1 MWSVIAALKW
11 GSKRSCFQHATFQ
24 TLTETIL
31 GIRLFGQ
38 PAQCAPTTL
47 CIITVIVIDIVWT
60 LDITHLN
67 EFPCFDLRRLA
78 AIYAVWAAIYA
89 LSFRT
94 RQGAPESHFR
104 SKYFSLCSQTCC
116 CFGHFT
122 NLASKVHVLLISCEM
137 FVWRAKG
144 KVHNYKK
151 WVTHAELLEQLKCHV
166 LDPLQCGKEIRLFD
180 ASTRPRSF
188 QKHLWNTH
196 FGKKR
201 RMQQKTPPAHKKVG
215 FWLNWFVLRPE
226 KMQV

>member
-1 MWSVIAALKW
+1 VWSVIAALKW

-24 TLTETIL
+24 TLTEIIL

-47 CIITVIVIDIVWT
+47 CIITVIVIDIEWT

-67 EFPCFDLRRLA
+67 DWKFPCFDLRRLA

-122 NLASKVHVLLISCEM
+122 NLASNVHVLLISCVFLFGELKAKYTITRSE
-137 FVWRAKG
+137 WRM
-144 KVHNYKK
+144 
-151 WVTHAELLEQLKCHV
+151 LSC
-166 LDPLQCGKEIRLFD
+166 
-180 ASTRPRSF
+180 
-188 QKHLWNTH
+188 
-196 FGKKR
+196 
-201 RMQQKTPPAHKKVG
+201 
-215 FWLNWFVLRPE
+215 
-226 KMQV
+226 